1 MCKEYEGH
9 VNSFKIIRNIF
20 ATNQPSPDALILVLS
35 VRNLILQF
43 SSLKSGWLR
52 HTDYDCRNIPQKMFI
67 LVADRYDSKKVVNRN
82 FLSQQPV
89 GWGILYAV
97 LMTDIKIENY

>member
-82 FLSQQPV
+82 FFEPTTSWM
-89 GWGILYAV
+89 GDFIRCAHDRY
-97 LMTDIKIENY
+97 KN